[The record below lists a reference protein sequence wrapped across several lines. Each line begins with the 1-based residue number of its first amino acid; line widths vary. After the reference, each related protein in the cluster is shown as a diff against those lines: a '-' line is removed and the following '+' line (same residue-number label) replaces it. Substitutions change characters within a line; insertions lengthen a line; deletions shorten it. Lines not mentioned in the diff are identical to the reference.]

1 VARPSIPATQIAAVM
16 TLQALHDY
24 SDWEAAGKLGG
35 LADRLAPSCP
45 IPA

>member
-1 VARPSIPATQIAAVM
+1 VGRPSIPATQIAAVM

-24 SDWEAAGKLGG
+24 SDWEAAGELGG